1 MSKQWPDK
9 TIVGLTG
16 NIATGKSVVMRI
28 AGEMGALTIDADQVV
43 HHLLDTDSRL
53 QDGIVAAFGREVR
66 RDDGTIDRTALGAIV
81 FSDPDALRRLEQIV
95 HPSVRQQIVQQ
106 VGESEAQVVMIE
118 AIKLL
123 EGELVE
129 MVDQVWV
136 TRAPQR
142 TQIERLV
149 VCRGMD
155 VETATLRVNAQHPQ
169 EAKVARADL
178 VIDTDGPMG
187 ATRSQFEV
195 AWERLGTRGSDTSV
209 RRQPAPPIQPRVAVP
224 RPQTPASKPAEVK
237 KARPSL
243 PASPTVLVR
252 RARPSDVAAVLLL
265 IQRAT
270 GGAVRMKR
278 AELLMALSERSYL
291 IAQEKAEINMVV
303 GWSTHSTTA
312 VAIDQ
317 IYAYPAEAALS
328 SGPAVLAEIEES
340 ARQLI
345 CEVVLVYVP
354 PDVPAPVEKLLAGS
368 DYRRLRQGELHRA
381 WREVI
386 EETQPAGTRLLGKV
400 LRDVRIR

>member
-16 NIATGKSVVMRI
+16 NIATGKSVVMRM
-28 AGEMGALTIDADQVV
+28 AGDRGALTIDADEVV
-43 HHLLDTDSRL
+43 HHLLDTDSRI
-53 QDGIVAAFGREVR
+53 QEGIAAAFGHTVR

-81 FSDPDALRRLEQIV
+81 FSDPDALRRLELIV
-95 HPSVRQQIVQQ
+95 HPAVRQQIIQQ
-106 VGESEAQVVMIE
+106 VDESEAHIVMIE

-155 VETATLRVNAQHPQ
+155 VETATLRVNAQHSQ

-178 VIDTDGPMG
+178 VIDTDGSMA

-195 AWERLGTRGSDTSV
+195 AWERLATRDRDGAA
-209 RRQPAPPIQPRVAVP
+209 RPQAAPPTQPRVVVP
-224 RPQTPASKPAEVK
+224 RPQTPASQAAKVMK
-237 KARPSL
+237 VRPTL
-243 PASPTVLVR
+243 PGSPSVLVR

-291 IAQEKAEINMVV
+291 IAQEKTEINMVV

-317 IYAYPAEAALS
+317 IYSYPAQAALS

-345 CEVVLVYVP
+345 CEVVLVYLP
-354 PDVPAPVEKLLAGS
+354 PDVPAPVQQLLDGS
-368 DYRRLRQGELHRA
+368 GYRPLRQGELHRA

>member
-1 MSKQWPDK
+1 MSKHWPDK
-9 TIVGLTG
+9 IIVGLTG
-16 NIATGKSVVMRI
+16 NIATGKSAVMRL
-28 AGEMGALTIDADQVV
+28 AAERGALTIDADQIV
-43 HHLLDTDSRL
+43 HSLLDANPAA
-53 QDGIVAAFGREVR
+53 QEAVAAAFGRDVR
-66 RDDGTIDRTALGAIV
+66 RADGTIDRTALGQIV
-81 FSDPDALRRLEQIV
+81 FSDAKELQKLEQIL
-95 HPSVRQQIVQQ
+95 HPEVRREIVEL
-106 VGESEAQVVMIE
+106 VDESQARIIMIE

-149 VCRGMD
+149 VCRGLD

-178 VIDTDGPMG
+178 VIDTDGVMA
-187 ATRSQFEV
+187 ATRSQFDA
-195 AWERLGTRGSDTSV
+195 AWARLVGREGA
-209 RRQPAPPIQPRVAVP
+209 REAPAQPASAAPPPAA
-224 RPQTPASKPAEVK
+224 RPVDVKKVTPAAP
-237 KARPSL
+237 
-243 PASPTVLVR
+243 PASVLVR

-265 IQRAT
+265 IQRAS

-291 IAQEKAEINMVV
+291 IAQEKTEINMVV

-317 IYAYPAEAALS
+317 IYAYPAQAALS
-328 SGPAVLAEIEES
+328 SGPAILAEIEES

-345 CEVVLVYVP
+345 CEVVLVYLP
-354 PDVPAPVEKLLAGS
+354 PDAPAPVQQLLERSG
-368 DYRRLRQGELHRA
+368 YRALRQNELRRA
-381 WREVI
+381 WQVVI